1 MGVPRTFR
9 WAALGAL
16 ILALTA
22 GISDSRA
29 LAGGDGDPAA
39 GVATQDATGSDTT
52 AAKGRGDPIGVLEV
66 ATYGV
71 SQTAGDKFE
80 QSVEETLAGV
90 GFRAVRSQ
98 VVKKQLARGNYVV
111 GCTFGPCMREVLR
124 ATGLRRVLVAHIQGA
139 GQSYSVVVSL
149 VDTRDGTLIS
159 QVAQSCPVCT
169 VEEAIS
175 TATLAVV
182 ELITGAHAPGE
193 KSAVPGAA
201 LAGSGPAADLTRK
214 QRQVRRVGWLFLAT
228 GVVAGAVG
236 GYLLATDHA
245 DAGGPTAGAGGAL
258 AVTGLTTLILSTT
271 F

>member
-1 MGVPRTFR
+1 MGLSQTFR
-9 WAALGAL
+9 CAAL
-16 ILALTA
+16 ILALVA
-22 GISDSRA
+22 GVTESRA
-29 LAGGDGDPAA
+29 LAGGDDPSVAQSAA
-39 GVATQDATGSDTT
+39 ATTTQDAARTDAPAGKD
-52 AAKGRGDPIGVLEV
+52 KGGPIGVLEV

-98 VVKKQLARGNYVV
+98 VVQKQLARGNYVA

-124 ATGLRRVLVAHIQGA
+124 TTGLRRVLVAHIQGA

-193 KSAVPGAA
+193 
-201 LAGSGPAADLTRK
+201 SGPVAGALVGPDAAVLARK
-214 QRQVRRVGWLFLAT
+214 KRQVRRVGWLFLAS

-236 GYLLATDHA
+236 GYLIATDHA